1 MLDSPPE
8 TPPPSYCQAVSR
20 QQVDRERQGQEAGEA
35 GEVASVRLRGWDREQ
50 LGLTVTKLS
59 LKRGLIVVR
68 WDGGR
73 NRICFT

>member
-1 MLDSPPE
+1 M
-8 TPPPSYCQAVSR
+8 
-20 QQVDRERQGQEAGEA
+20 DRERQGQEAGEA